1 MLLFGAILLWTLTAW
16 AETPEAVGYRIRL
29 SDTVA
34 SDEAYQ
40 GIRLRGVLGLLGNPA
55 LAELSG
61 LAWDQDEGLLYAVS
75 DRGRLLHLRPVFSNG
90 LLTGL
95 TLERDYP
102 LLGSSGKPLT
112 GKWNDAEGLTLEN
125 ARNGTSGDSQLLIS
139 FEINNRIVRYR
150 PDGHPLGPVS
160 LPGVLTNPRFYKDA
174 NNGLESLTLHPTLGL
189 LTGPEKS
196 RRGDTIPFFDPSGER
211 WLYRPFEEYGAM
223 VALEALDNGEVI
235 VLERAFS
242 FPLAPWTITL
252 ARVRPSRENAGTELP
267 AERLARF
274 NSGQGWRI
282 SNFEGLTHHRD
293 NRFFMVSDD
302 GGKVLLQTQLVYFE
316 IL

>member
-1 MLLFGAILLWTLTAW
+1 
-16 AETPEAVGYRIRL
+16 VGYRIQL

-34 SDEAYQ
+34 SDEPYQ
-40 GIRLRGVLGLLGNPA
+40 GIRLRGILGLLGHPA

-61 LAWDQDEGLLYAVS
+61 LAWDQDEERLYAVS
-75 DRGRLLHLRPVFSNG
+75 DRGRLLHLETIFRDDQ
-90 LLTGL
+90 LTGL
-95 TLERDYP
+95 KLLRDYP
-102 LLGSSGKPLT
+102 LLDRNGKPLS

-125 ARNGTSGDSQLLIS
+125 GHNGIAGDSQLLVS

-150 PDGHPLGPVS
+150 PDGRQLGAVPLPR
-160 LPGVLTNPRFYKDA
+160 VLANPRFYKDA
-174 NNGLESLTLHPTLGL
+174 NKGLESLTLHPELGL

-196 RRGDTIPFFDPSGER
+196 RRGKTIPFFDPTGKS

-223 VALEALDNGEVI
+223 VALEALANGEVI
-235 VLERAFS
+235 VLERSFS
-242 FPLAPWTITL
+242 SPLAPWTITL
-252 ARVRPSRENAGTELP
+252 SRVSPSRDNAGTELK

-274 NSGQGWRI
+274 NSGEGWRV

-302 GGKVLLQTQLVYFE
+302 GGKFLLQTQLVYFE
-316 IL
+316 IP